1 MLSAS
6 QLPKSLWAEAWRHS
20 VWLRNRA
27 PTRALPNETTPFE
40 MVTGEKPNLANL
52 RKWGCK
58 AWVKQAKSPK
68 LSDKAVE
75 GRFVGYDD
83 ESKDAYRM
91 VTPPASK
98 APTAPEIPESPK
110 RDDATPLR
118 DETDKSSVDSTT
130 HLEDHPKPPA
140 DPPTP
145 TLASEAPA
153 GGGHILHKVRSL
165 CGRIWPQN
173 RLNVSSIC
181 VRRRQRKV
189 PMSHPKWRRKWLV
202 ASDVRS
208 IWRTDSPELA
218 ILPRF
223 THQNRAQGTFQE
235 PEGKMPVNS
244 LDAPP
249 KNTLLVFQCPIC
261 HADGRG
267 SKNEHLIPVRTD
279 LKKRAMYGNGQNQ

>member
-83 ESKDAYRM
+83 ESKDAYRGEILT

-202 ASDVRS
+202 ASD
-208 IWRTDSPELA
+208 
-218 ILPRF
+218 
-223 THQNRAQGTFQE
+223 E